1 MVDVTELQNVPRNIL
16 GCASTS
22 MSLSADHRP
31 KASLR
36 HLLYSTSMAK
46 PGSIQT
52 STTKKSRTTSRS
64 PSVIGV
70 LWIEGASQLGTPA
83 VFEDSDG
90 KKHKGYDCITCRKP
104 TLLHPSTKHGVQPYK
119 GERHSIIV
127 TRQRGTKES
136 STFAIDLATAIQV
149 PSAAR
154 SVEVASSVGACV
166 H

>member
-64 PSVIGV
+64 PSVITQG
-70 LWIEGASQLGTPA
+70 GRFGSRALGTPA
-83 VFEDSDG
+83 MFEDSDG
-90 KKHKGYDCITCRKP
+90 KRHKGYDCITYRRP

-119 GERHSIIV
+119 GERHSIIAY
-127 TRQRGTKES
+127 S
-136 STFAIDLATAIQV
+136 SGGV
-149 PSAAR
+149 P
-154 SVEVASSVGACV
+154 EI
-166 H
+166 